1 MTSMTSMTS
10 SALRPKAKSKQF
22 IVAAVSVFPKS
33 HETKF
38 FLSSDSPCPPRRAR
52 RVRILLK
59 EAKSRK
65 PMVIFHR
72 AKCKVGHSW
81 FRSSRRERRKGPY
94 AVAVVVIATL
104 KCAGGKKK
112 RKGCSKV
119 REKEACRSEMLK
131 QGMSWC
137 VVVIE

>member
-59 EAKSRK
+59 EAKSKK
-65 PMVIFHR
+65 PRVISI
-72 AKCKVGHSW
+72 APSVKVGHSW
-81 FRSSRRERRKGPY
+81 VSFVRL
-94 AVAVVVIATL
+94 VASVAEVVIATL
-104 KCAGGKKK
+104 KCAGGKK
-112 RKGCSKV
+112 
-119 REKEACRSEMLK
+119 RERD
-131 QGMSWC
+131 
-137 VVVIE
+137 VVVGR